1 MQVNNQP
8 SFGSQVKIT
17 RTFDKT
23 FYKKTRIPQQ
33 HALMMLQHDLLSDGK
48 VQKVTIGTQLK
59 LLKQEGS
66 ILPKIVR
73 MATMTVKSFE
83 GKRPSARKVADFQVQ
98 EADGLKLGALYR
110 ATRDLMLKK

>member
-1 MQVNNQP
+1 MRVNNQP

-23 FYKKTRIPQQ
+23 FHDKTRIPQQ
-33 HALMMLQHDLLSDGK
+33 HALMMLHHDLLSDGK
-48 VQKVTIGTQLK
+48 AQKVTIGTQLK

-66 ILPKIVR
+66 ILPKIVK

-83 GKRPSARKVADFQVQ
+83 GKKSSARKVADFQVH
-98 EADGLKLGALYR
+98 EANGLNLSQLYR
-110 ATRDLMLKK
+110 STREMMLKK